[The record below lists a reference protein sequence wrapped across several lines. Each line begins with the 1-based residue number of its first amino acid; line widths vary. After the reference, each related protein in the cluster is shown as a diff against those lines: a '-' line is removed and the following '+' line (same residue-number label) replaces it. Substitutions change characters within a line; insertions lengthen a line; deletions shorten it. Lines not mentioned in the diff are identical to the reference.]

1 MLKPITMDI
10 DEALSAHRSS
20 FNEAGDLLLQRN
32 KEDVVAS
39 LRQLIIG
46 KDVIEQLLNND
57 SIRSQSSKMT
67 MSDGLEA
74 VQKVGNSI
82 TNRRAQLDP
91 IENPVD
97 YFLRILSRYEK
108 DGEVAIA
115 LKRLG
120 EESIGEE
127 DVVASLRQ
135 LSIGADVIEPLLSND
150 RIRSQLSGMSRSDGL
165 EAVQKLGD
173 SITKRRADL
182 DPIESPVG
190 YFLRILSRYKKD
202 GEVVI
207 ALKRLGKKSIGEDVV
222 DTILS
227 NEKVRAQLSLLSKA
241 EGLEAVDKLGES
253 LAKRSADLDAIRD
266 IAGYFYKIVSRY
278 DVKNNKKKRRGND
291 VEQSHY
297 DDNNDSDDD
306 QEDYD
311 DQDLQS
317 ELRLAKRRAGT
328 FQTKYQ
334 KAERTVAKLE
344 EKLSDLTSEL
354 KNTKKELDLLKNRV

>member
-20 FNEAGDLLLQRN
+20 FNEAGDLVVQRN
-32 KEDVVAS
+32 E
-39 LRQLIIG
+39 G
-46 KDVIEQLLNND
+46 
-57 SIRSQSSKMT
+57 
-67 MSDGLEA
+67 
-74 VQKVGNSI
+74 
-82 TNRRAQLDP
+82 
-91 IENPVD
+91 
-97 YFLRILSRYEK
+97 
-108 DGEVAIA
+108 
-115 LKRLG
+115 
-120 EESIGEE
+120 